1 MEDYV
6 LENYLEKIM
15 NNIGNTEDRVIN
27 INKTLEDI
35 KRLQFLQMQQ
45 NAMNQLL
52 KIKEMEK
59 LGLLSETEV
68 NSLRLSIPM
77 YLEISSKN
85 AEVETVDFVTD
96 FQDRLFTTKKVD
108 KRNTETTICRN

>member
-6 LENYLEKIM
+6 LENYLEKILDG
-15 NNIGNTEDRVIN
+15 IGSVEERLIN
-27 INKTLEDI
+27 LNRPLEDI

-59 LGLLSETEV
+59 MGLLSETEV
-68 NSLRLSIPM
+68 NSLRLSISM

-85 AEVETVDFVTD
+85 ADVETVDFVTD
-96 FQDRLFTTKKVD
+96 FQDRLFTTKKVE
-108 KRNTETTICRN
+108 KKNTETTIGR